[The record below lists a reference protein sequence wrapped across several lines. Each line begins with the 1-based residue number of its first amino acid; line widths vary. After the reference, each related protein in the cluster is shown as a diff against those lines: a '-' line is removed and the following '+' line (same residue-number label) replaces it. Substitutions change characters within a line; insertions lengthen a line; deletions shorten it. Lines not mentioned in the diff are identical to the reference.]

1 MRRRKNYRP
10 GRLNYPRARLIQRLF
25 FVCFAIVAVKAVI
38 LAVYPD
44 RRETLDSMA
53 NRQYRDDLDLAPYRG
68 TIYDRREF
76 PLAMSVRRPSLA
88 VNPRVFQ
95 PTAQETRLLT
105 KHLEIDAKRVAK
117 IATRQSYFAWLR
129 RKVPPLSANRVLD
142 LKIRGLYRI
151 TEPFR
156 YYPLGEKF
164 AHLIGYVGIDNTGLL
179 GIEQRF
185 ENQLHGQRTALT
197 LIKDARN
204 QPVFFQPA
212 QATPERA
219 GSTLHLT
226 LDRVI
231 QEISMEELSLGVEQ
245 AKAEKGFVIVS
256 DPHTG
261 QLLAIANYPSFDP
274 NKPRH
279 IDLKHTRN
287 TALVVL
293 YEPGS
298 IVKPFVI
305 AKAIDLRLI
314 APGDLHY
321 CENGRLEVGNTTIK
335 DDHPWVSLTTAGVL
349 IHSSNICTYKIA
361 ELLGA
366 KRLHSLYRDFG
377 IGTAVNLLSLPGQAI
392 GRVMSYQQWSA
403 IRFANIS
410 FGQGFAVSGIEL
422 VSAFNAIANGGK
434 LMKPWLITRIKDSN
448 GVVITENAPQ
458 ISGRI
463 LQPETARTMR
473 SILGRVVTHGTGKR
487 AAPTHYSAGG
497 KTSTAEVFDRNLNR
511 YSKTKRV
518 SGFIGFAPL
527 ADPYVTIYVSL
538 FAPQNKP
545 YYGGRWAAPVFARIA
560 TRVLNYLNVK
570 QELAKVER

>member
-1 MRRRKNYRP
+1 MRRKDYRP
-10 GRLNYPRARLIQRLF
+10 GRFNYSRAKLVQRLF
-25 FVCFAIVAVKAVI
+25 FVCFIIVAVKAVLI
-38 LAVYPD
+38 AVYPD
-44 RRETLDSMA
+44 HRETLDSMA

-105 KHLEIDAKRVAK
+105 RHLGIGKKKITK

-129 RKVPPLSANRVLD
+129 RKVPPLPAKKVLD
-142 LKIRGLYRI
+142 LKIKGLYQI

-185 ENQLHGQRTALT
+185 EKQLHGQRTALT

-204 QPVFFQPA
+204 QPVFFLPA
-212 QATPERA
+212 QVAPERA

-226 LDRVI
+226 LDRVV
-231 QEISMEELSLGVEQ
+231 QEISMEELTLGVER

-261 QLLAIANYPSFDP
+261 QLLAVANYPSFDP
-274 NKPRH
+274 NKPRY
-279 IDLKHTRN
+279 IDIRYTRN
-287 TALVVL
+287 TALAVL

-305 AKAIDLRLI
+305 ARAIDLGLI

-321 CENGRLEVGNTTIK
+321 CENGRLEVGNTTIR
-335 DDHPWVSLTTAGVL
+335 DDHPWVSLTTEGVL
-349 IHSSNICTYKIA
+349 THSSNICTYKIA
-361 ELLGA
+361 ELLGK
-366 KRLHSLYRDFG
+366 KRLHDLYLDFG
-377 IGTAVNLLSLPGQAI
+377 LGTAINSLSLPGQAV
-392 GRVMSYQQWSA
+392 GRIMPYQQWSA

-410 FGQGFAVSGIEL
+410 FGQGFSVAGIEL

-434 LMKPWLITRIKDSN
+434 LVKPWLVARIKDSS
-448 GVVITENAPQ
+448 GAIVVENSPQ
-458 ISGRI
+458 ILRRI
-463 LQPETARTMR
+463 LQPETARTVR
-473 SILGRVVTHGTGKR
+473 SILGRVITQGTGKR
-487 AAPTHYSAGG
+487 AAPVHYSAGG
-497 KTSTAEVFDRNLNR
+497 KTSTAEVFDRTLNR
-511 YSKTKRV
+511 YSRTKRI

-527 ADPYVTIYVSL
+527 ADPHVTIYVSL

-545 YYGGRWAAPVFARIA
+545 YYGGMWAAPVFARIA
-560 TRVLNYLNVK
+560 TRVLNYLNVRR
-570 QELAKVER
+570 ELAKVEE